1 MDVRL
6 PDGQIIANVPD
17 GTTKAELVAKLQRN
31 GYTVPSEWMGAN
43 PAAQSA
49 DKAPLSRSEKIWQG
63 MKDPFDGGAQLL
75 TKSLPDGMVSAG
87 NDINNWLADKTGIV
101 AKLPAGGVDQQVR
114 EQESAYQSKRLASGE
129 TGIDGYR
136 LLGNVVSPA
145 NLAIGSAV
153 TRIGATLPGAA
164 TLAGKVG
171 ASVGS
176 GMATNSVAPVSSG
189 DYWAEKEKQI
199 GIGAAFGAAMPVVG
213 AGLSRV
219 ISPKSSINP
228 DVALLKSQGVQ
239 PTIGQTLGGRW
250 NALEEKMTSIPIIGD
265 AIASARGKALTQFNS
280 AAINRAASPIGERVD
295 GVGQK
300 AVAEA
305 GNALSKAYDDAIGQV
320 KFIRFDS
327 QFAQDA
333 VQLKSMAQGL
343 LPPMRAKFNALFD
356 DVVGGRTSVSGTM
369 LGETVKKVDSEL
381 GTMAGRFGKSSV
393 ASEQELADAVKQ
405 LQSLLRQQV
414 ARSNPEAS
422 AAMKAAD
429 EGWANLVRVEGA
441 AKAAKNSDGIF
452 TPAQL
457 NMAIQAADNS
467 VRKRAVSRGAALM
480 QDLGNAGQNVLGNKV
495 PNSGTAERLMYGGG
509 AAIGGYALSP
519 WIPAGLLGGAAMY
532 SSPAQ
537 SILRGVF
544 SARPESAQAIAES
557 LKKSSPMLG
566 SGGGLLGLQLSQ

>member
-6 PDGQIIANVPD
+6 PDGQIITNVPD
-17 GTTKAELVAKLQRN
+17 GTTKAALVAKLQRN
-31 GYTVPSEWMGAN
+31 GYTVPAEWMSAN
-43 PAAQSA
+43 PVAQSSDA
-49 DKAPLSRSEKIWQG
+49 APLSRIDKISQG

-75 TKSLPDGMVSAG
+75 TKMLPGGMVNAG
-87 NDINNWLADKTGIV
+87 NAANNWLAEKTGLV
-101 AKLPAGGVDQQVR
+101 GKLPAGGVDQQVR
-114 EQESAYQSKRLASGE
+114 EQESAYQAKRAAAGE
-129 TGIDGYR
+129 SGIDGYR
-136 LLGNVVSPA
+136 LIGNAVSPA
-145 NLAIGSAV
+145 NLAIGAAAPAA
-153 TRIGATLPGAA
+153 GALLPGAA
-164 TLAGKVG
+164 TLTGRIGAGV
-171 ASVGS
+171 AA
-176 GMATNSVAPVSSG
+176 GMGTNSIAPVASG
-189 DYWAEKEKQI
+189 DYWSEKVKQI
-199 GIGAAFGAAMPVVG
+199 GIGAGAGAMAPLAA

-219 ISPKSSINP
+219 ISPKASVNP
-228 DVALLKSQGVQ
+228 DVALLKSEGVN

-250 NALEEKMTSIPIIGD
+250 NSLEEKLTSLPIVGD

-300 AVAEA
+300 AVADA

-333 VQLKSMAQGL
+333 VQLKSMAQSL
-343 LPPMRAKFNALFD
+343 TPPMRSKFNALFD

-381 GTMAGRFGKSSV
+381 GVMAGRFGKSSV
-393 ASEQELADAVKQ
+393 ASEQELADSVKQ

-414 ARSNPEAS
+414 ARSNPDAA

-429 EGWANLVRVEGA
+429 TGWANLVRVEGA
-441 AKAAKNSDGIF
+441 AKSAKNADGIF

-457 NMAIQAADNS
+457 NMAIQTADNS
-467 VRKRAVSRGAALM
+467 VRKRAVSRGSALM

-509 AAIGGYALSP
+509 AALGGYALNP
-519 WIPAGLLGGAAMY
+519 WIPAGLLGGAAVY
-532 SSPAQ
+532 SPPVQ
-537 SILRGVF
+537 SLLRGAV
-544 SARPESAQAIAES
+544 SARPDSAQAIAEA
-557 LKKSSPMLG
+557 LKKSAPMLG
-566 SGGGLLGLQLSQ
+566 PVGGLLGLQLSQ